1 MSAAGWRIGGVRTLA
16 DRFSSRANSIGFLRH
31 LLAFDVLVAHTWPLA
46 FGAPSLGTTLTH
58 KQTDLGTL
66 SVYGFFILSGFLIT
80 ASGRK
85 FGIGRFSWHRF
96 LRIFPGLW
104 VCLLVTAF
112 AIAPV
117 AALIEGRSLG
127 SYLHHSRGPWEYVT
141 ANWFASMSQYP
152 ISGLLSGTPYGH
164 GKPSA
169 FDGSLWS
176 LKYELLCY
184 VLVGILAVTAVLR
197 RARPL
202 VSLLAVAGFVV
213 IVFETVSPDVL
224 DLGTLGPLPL
234 LGSFSVGQ
242 LVTLGTLFL
251 FGAVAQL
258 FPNRVPLHPALA
270 VVAGVLLAIGLF
282 VDGFPVIGLPAYAYL
297 LLYAVVAL
305 PAKLHAVGRKRDYS
319 YGVYIYAFPVQ
330 QMLAL
335 VGGAALGAAG
345 FIVVSSAGS
354 FALAAL
360 SWHLVERP
368 AMALK
373 DLRIG
378 RRRTPEAPP
387 QAEPGTP
394 PAADAESVL
403 PSQRASSES
412 QRWSEVPTLPLTAV
426 PERVVAGP
434 GVPGGDAHD
443 PRTPPLG

>member
-1 MSAAGWRIGGVRTLA
+1 MQTLA

-46 FGAPSLGTTLTH
+46 FGAPSLGMAFTH
-58 KQTDLGTL
+58 NQTDLGTL
-66 SVYGFFILSGFLIT
+66 SVYGFFVLSGFLIT

-96 LRIFPGLW
+96 LRIYPGLW

-112 AIAPV
+112 AIAPA

-127 SYLHHSRGPWEYVT
+127 SYLHHPQGPWQYVT
-141 ANWFASMSQYP
+141 TNWFASMEQFR

-184 VLVGILAVTAVLR
+184 VLVGVLAITAVLR

-202 VSLLAVAGFVV
+202 VLLLAAAGFGVV
-213 IVFETVSPDVL
+213 VLEKVSPDVL

-234 LGSFSVGQ
+234 LGTFGVGM

-251 FGAVAQL
+251 FGAVAHL
-258 FPNRVPLHPALA
+258 YAHRVPLHSALA
-270 VVAGVLLAIGLF
+270 VAAGILLAAGLF
-282 VDGFPVIGLPAYAYL
+282 VGGFAVIGLPAYAYL

-319 YGVYIYAFPVQ
+319 YGIYIYAFPVQ

-335 VGGAALGAAG
+335 IGGAALGAAG
-345 FIVVSSAGS
+345 FILVSAVGA

-368 AMALK
+368 AMSLK
-373 DLRIG
+373 DLHFSFGPAKRSAAAPAEQPVAAASEP
-378 RRRTPEAPP
+378 RAAALAEWADEPTPESRVPRGDVPSP
-387 QAEPGTP
+387 QA
-394 PAADAESVL
+394 S
-403 PSQRASSES
+403 
-412 QRWSEVPTLPLTAV
+412 
-426 PERVVAGP
+426 
-434 GVPGGDAHD
+434 
-443 PRTPPLG
+443 PLG